1 MSFVS
6 VSKQLLTEMMTEMLE
21 SVVVYMQITLE

>member
-21 SVVVYMQITLE
+21 SVVVYLQITLE